1 MSIPLLTTKLYI
13 PPQRPNLVLRP
24 RLLERLDEALL
35 LHQKLTL
42 ISAKAGSGKTMLVS
56 EWLHQ
61 QDRPATWL
69 SLDANDNDPHR
80 FVSYLVAALHQIDIN
95 VRQGT
100 IGLWQ
105 NSGQPAAEPL
115 VAELINDVAS
125 SCSSPFLLVLDD
137 YHAIHDEWVH
147 RAVGFLAE
155 HQPPEMHLIVI
166 TRVDPPLSLARLR
179 GRGQVGEIRDRDLRF
194 SAGEAA
200 QFLNDVM
207 GLALPTEA
215 ISSLEQRTE
224 GWIAGLQMA
233 AISIRGHEQDAAR
246 NAFIEAFR
254 GTNRYILDYLME
266 EVLNQQPPAIQKFLV
281 ETSILER
288 MCGELCDAVRLAEA
302 GSDGHDSQ
310 AVLEE
315 LERANLFVLP
325 LDEERRWYRYHHLF
339 ADLLR
344 TTLRQRRSVQEI
356 RELHHRAGQ
365 WHQRAGSLE
374 EAMNHALAAQDFER
388 AASMIEERFTS
399 MFSRSEVPVLLG
411 WIEQLPEPLVES
423 RPWIDVYR
431 ANTLALT
438 GRLDEV
444 NTLLDGVEQRMRP
457 GSSGAPVLLGHIAA
471 IRAYAANLRG
481 DATRAIQMATL
492 SHRSLPE
499 EHLAARGM
507 AAYALADTY
516 LALDDLE
523 SAGQAL
529 WEMLAFG
536 EKAGQ
541 LLVIVPALSDLATIK
556 KAQGRL
562 HEAEELYS
570 TLYQWLVQLDGLE
583 TRERCAYEFGLAGL
597 LCERN
602 QLDAAYEHARTG
614 MEIRRRLGGYW
625 MVGDLPL
632 MRILQARGDA
642 EAALDTLRE
651 AEQMMHSHHFQMAA
665 MVAFKTARVEQWLA
679 VGDVQTAAYWAGE
692 CSGGSELEQI
702 VLARLRLAQG
712 RAEDAWRLLDRQ
724 RALAEAGGRTGRWIE
739 ILGLQA
745 LALELLG
752 RPEEAE
758 TALSRALSRARPE
771 GYVRL
776 FLDLGRPLCRLLMRL
791 VKRHDAT
798 ATSWVGDYIRDL
810 LDAFRQPAERAGL
823 LADTAPLMPAPGGG
837 LVEPLTERELEVLH
851 LLSTGMT
858 NKEIA
863 DRLVVAPSTVK
874 QHLKNIYG
882 KLDVHSRTQAV
893 ARGRELLLL

>member
-1 MSIPLLTTKLYI
+1 M
-13 PPQRPNLVLRP
+13 
-24 RLLERLDEALL
+24 
-35 LHQKLTL
+35 
-42 ISAKAGSGKTMLVS
+42 
-56 EWLHQ
+56 
-61 QDRPATWL
+61 
-69 SLDANDNDPHR
+69 
-80 FVSYLVAALHQIDIN
+80 
-95 VRQGT
+95 
-100 IGLWQ
+100 
-105 NSGQPAAEPL
+105 
-115 VAELINDVAS
+115 
-125 SCSSPFLLVLDD
+125 
-137 YHAIHDEWVH
+137 
-147 RAVGFLAE
+147 
-155 HQPPEMHLIVI
+155 
-166 TRVDPPLSLARLR
+166 
-179 GRGQVGEIRDRDLRF
+179 
-194 SAGEAA
+194 
-200 QFLNDVM
+200 
-207 GLALPTEA
+207 
-215 ISSLEQRTE
+215 
-224 GWIAGLQMA
+224 
-233 AISIRGHEQDAAR
+233 
-246 NAFIEAFR
+246 
-254 GTNRYILDYLME
+254 
-266 EVLNQQPPAIQKFLV
+266 
-281 ETSILER
+281 
-288 MCGELCDAVRLAEA
+288 
-302 GSDGHDSQ
+302 
-310 AVLEE
+310 
-315 LERANLFVLP
+315 
-325 LDEERRWYRYHHLF
+325 
-339 ADLLR
+339 
-344 TTLRQRRSVQEI
+344 
-356 RELHHRAGQ
+356 
-365 WHQRAGSLE
+365 
-374 EAMNHALAAQDFER
+374 
-388 AASMIEERFTS
+388 
-399 MFSRSEVPVLLG
+399 
-411 WIEQLPEPLVES
+411 
-423 RPWIDVYR
+423 
-431 ANTLALT
+431 
-438 GRLDEV
+438 
-444 NTLLDGVEQRMRP
+444 
-457 GSSGAPVLLGHIAA
+457 GHIAA

-499 EHLAARGM
+499 EHLAPRGM

-516 LALDDLE
+516 LAQDDLE

-562 HEAEELYS
+562 HEAEELYN
-570 TLYQWLVQLDGLE
+570 TLYQWLVQLDGLD

-597 LCERN
+597 LRERN

-632 MRILQARGDA
+632 MRILQARGDV

-651 AEQMMHSHHFQMAA
+651 AEQMMHNHHFQMAA

-679 VGDVQTAAYWAGE
+679 VGDVQTAAHWAGE

-712 RAEDAWRLLDRQ
+712 RAGDAWRLLDRQ
-724 RALAEAGGRTGRWIE
+724 RNLAEAGGRTGRWIE

-745 LALELLG
+745 LALESLG

-810 LDAFRQPAERAGL
+810 LDAFRQPAERAGP
-823 LADTAPLMPAPGGG
+823 LADTAPLMPAPGGE